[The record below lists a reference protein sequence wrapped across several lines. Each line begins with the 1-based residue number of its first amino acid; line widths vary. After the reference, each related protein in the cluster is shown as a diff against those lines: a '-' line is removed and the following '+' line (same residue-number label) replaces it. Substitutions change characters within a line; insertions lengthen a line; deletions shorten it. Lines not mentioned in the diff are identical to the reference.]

1 MSIEAIRAKW
11 DDIYGQASRE
21 KPIAADVLLQNLHLL
36 PASGTALD
44 LACGL
49 GNNGLVLAE
58 QGLQVTAWDISPVA
72 IQQLRETATGLNL
85 TAEVRD
91 VESMPMPVNAFDVI
105 VVSRFLTRALAPAL
119 IQALKPAGLLFY
131 QTYTRAKL
139 SPQGPSNPEY
149 LLAENELLRLFQGL
163 QLRYYREDG
172 RTGDMNAGQRN
183 EAYFVGQKVR

>member
-11 DDIYGQASRE
+11 DGIYGQASWE
-21 KPIAADVLLQNLHLL
+21 KPIAAEVLLQNLHLL

-49 GNNGLVLAE
+49 GGNGQMLAE
-58 QGLQVTAWDISPVA
+58 RGLQVTAWDISPVA
-72 IQQLRETATGLNL
+72 IQRLKETANGLNL
-85 TAEVRD
+85 KAEVRD

-105 VVSRFLTRALAPAL
+105 VVSRFLYRALAPAL
-119 IQALKPAGLLFY
+119 EQALKPAGLLFY

-139 SPQGPSNPEY
+139 SPQGPGNPEY

-172 RTGDMNAGQRN
+172 RTGNMNAGQRN
-183 EAYFVGQKVR
+183 EAYFVGQKAN